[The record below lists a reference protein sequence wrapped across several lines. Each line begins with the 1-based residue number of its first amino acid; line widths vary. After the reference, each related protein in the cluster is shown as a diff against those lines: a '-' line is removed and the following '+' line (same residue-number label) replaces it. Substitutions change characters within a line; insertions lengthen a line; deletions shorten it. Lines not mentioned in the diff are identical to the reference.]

1 MQENRERMVA
11 VGVLSDIETG
21 RRSSKK
27 QHSLVLN
34 RRTFM
39 FLGSITE
46 SKIQKLVPVPRLIA
60 DVFYS
65 DLVKARAS
73 VKRGTG

>member
-11 VGVLSDIETG
+11 VGVLSDFETG

-46 SKIQKLVPVPRLIA
+46 SKIQKLVPVPRLFA
-60 DVFYS
+60 DVF
-65 DLVKARAS
+65 LL
-73 VKRGTG
+73 

>member
-11 VGVLSDIETG
+11 VGVLSDFETG

-60 DVFYS
+60 DVF
-65 DLVKARAS
+65 LL
-73 VKRGTG
+73 

>member
-1 MQENRERMVA
+1 MASRQEDEVK
-11 VGVLSDIETG
+11 
-21 RRSSKK
+21 KK

-60 DVFYS
+60 DVF
-65 DLVKARAS
+65 LL
-73 VKRGTG
+73 